1 MFLHRQQRRQ
11 RGPRIIRA
19 STKLSLNWLR
29 LLHQTLAG
37 FDPVSSDA
45 GTGGLGWQE
54 NPEKMPTRLM
64 KDGGWV
70 RIGLQKEGSK
80 QFFCCCCCCCWYET
94 ADCHDNFMIT
104 SLLTIHLGS
113 LAQKIDENWS
123 ISSPLPHSTLKTLK
137 YWIQWQRF
145 QRLLHLMKYALH
157 LHLPQC
163 TPGPNK
169 IVFPFATFWG
179 GKYYTFWQP
188 KQPFK
193 CLDSPRNR
201 VWCRKVEVV

>member
-80 QFFCCCCCCCWYET
+80 QFCCCCCCCWYGAST
-94 ADCHDNFMIT
+94 RSYSADCLDNSLITSVLTIYINIIYGFSDQKELDENTVAVYFKSSPQRKNFMDAKKL
-104 SLLTIHLGS
+104 SG
-113 LAQKIDENWS
+113 
-123 ISSPLPHSTLKTLK
+123 
-137 YWIQWQRF
+137 
-145 QRLLHLMKYALH
+145 
-157 LHLPQC
+157 
-163 TPGPNK
+163 
-169 IVFPFATFWG
+169 
-179 GKYYTFWQP
+179 
-188 KQPFK
+188 
-193 CLDSPRNR
+193 
-201 VWCRKVEVV
+201 